1 MAAPK
6 LGTRWPV
13 NQELY
18 NTLARAQGDMHTRV
32 IVPKPWY
39 TGSSVGSLCETE
51 AETGVAAEIVGFRR
65 CD

>member
-13 NQELY
+13 KQELY
-18 NTLARAQGDMHTRV
+18 NTLARVQGDMHTRV

-39 TGSSVGSLCETE
+39 TGLHWGPCVKL
-51 AETGVAAEIVGFRR
+51 AETGVAAEKL
-65 CD
+65 

>member
-1 MAAPK
+1 MAPPPK

-39 TGSSVGSLCETE
+39 TSLQW
-51 AETGVAAEIVGFRR
+51 GPYVKLRLKLVSPLKL
-65 CD
+65 

>member
-1 MAAPK
+1 MAPAPK

-32 IVPKPWY
+32 IVPKRLG
-39 TGSSVGSLCETE
+39 TQVLI
-51 AETGVAAEIVGFRR
+51 GVRV
-65 CD
+65 